1 MCVSNLV
8 VNGSP
13 GSGKTCVV
21 NLSVGEPAP
30 DVRNSTGCVETPVRA
45 IAQGTIFANGT
56 RLQKLQTEEML
67 HMVCQ
72 AMKHKVDEIKRE
84 QVDQKKPRHRKVPSS
99 APATQQSTSS
109 TPSMSDESTEATSD
123 DKEESL
129 QVFAKLVVEIS
140 SAEASTEFL
149 TAHLVLTI
157 DSGGQPHFMDVAPL
171 FLRNSSLF
179 LITVKLNERLDSKPK
194 FDYFINGQPIEMSN
208 TELQPTN
215 LQLIEQLA
223 KSISSL
229 QLSTTP
235 SSDGSEHAKFMIV
248 GTFADKAGDCQGET
262 VADKNTKLRDRLKDY
277 EAERIDAGNDVIFA
291 VNAITSDP
299 DKRRE
304 AALKLQD
311 KITNTPGTTIKTR
324 IKMRWFG
331 LLLHLLDEAEK
342 NKVSIIP
349 LEEVL
354 AAGRS
359 LQMSRDETLKAI
371 AFFHKL
377 NLLMYFST
385 DKLGSIVFTDVK
397 PILSNV
403 SNLIGISFIDKN
415 KLDKIFIPNLPADA
429 QRLLRDYG
437 RFSREILD
445 SSFHFSAPLT
455 TDVFLDL
462 LEHLCVIARIE
473 REGLTSFFLPC
484 ALPHAPEDILRKKEH
499 ITSLWIVSLQTERAI
514 GSVDVPIPKSYLPTL
529 VVHLLNSSD
538 FKADL
543 KSRQYRNLMSI
554 RYVSGGC
561 VYLIEKNLQLEIY
574 YPCADD
580 DEEITKDC
588 SFIRS
593 AILNALVEVE
603 RKLNFI
609 PGILIKNDAFL
620 CSCDGSRHIC
630 VYNKDCRRTYCDRS
644 DKLRKL
650 NQQQQYWLHQ
660 QQQQPGMPANMIDDE
675 LSPSFRL
682 ASLVE
687 RPTTAD
693 LPSSVAS
700 SSSVVVPTSTS
711 GTILPSS
718 GEACLDYVTTE

>member
-1 MCVSNLV
+1 
-8 VNGSP
+8 
-13 GSGKTCVV
+13 
-21 NLSVGEPAP
+21 
-30 DVRNSTGCVETPVRA
+30 
-45 IAQGTIFANGT
+45 
-56 RLQKLQTEEML
+56 
-67 HMVCQ
+67 
-72 AMKHKVDEIKRE
+72 
-84 QVDQKKPRHRKVPSS
+84 
-99 APATQQSTSS
+99 
-109 TPSMSDESTEATSD
+109 
-123 DKEESL
+123 
-129 QVFAKLVVEIS
+129 
-140 SAEASTEFL
+140 
-149 TAHLVLTI
+149 
-157 DSGGQPHFMDVAPL
+157 MDVAPL

-179 LITVKLNERLDSKPK
+179 VITVKLNERLDSKPK

-248 GTFADKAGDCQGET
+248 GTFADKAEDCQGET
-262 VADKNTKLRDRLKDY
+262 IADKNTKLRDRLKDY

-291 VNAITSDP
+291 VNAVTTDP

-304 AALKLQD
+304 AALRLQD

-359 LQMSRDETLKAI
+359 LQMIRDETLQAI

-377 NLLMYFST
+377 NLVMYFST
-385 DKLGSIVFTDVK
+385 DKLGSIVFIDVK

-437 RFSREILD
+437 RFSREIVD

-484 ALPHAPEDILRKKEH
+484 ALPHAPEDILQKKEQ
-499 ITSLWIVSLQTERAI
+499 ITSVWIVSLQTRCAI
-514 GSVDVPIPKSYLPTL
+514 GMVDVPIPKSYLPTL

-538 FKADL
+538 FEADL

-554 RYVSGGC
+554 RYVRGGC
-561 VYLIEKNLQLEIY
+561 VYLIERNLQLEIY
-574 YPCADD
+574 YPCADN
-580 DEEITKDC
+580 DEEISKDC

-593 AILNALVEVE
+593 AIMNALVEVE
-603 RKLNFI
+603 KKLHFI

-630 VYNKDCRRTYCDRS
+630 VYNNDRTRTYCDRS
-644 DKLRKL
+644 EKLRKL

-675 LSPSFRL
+675 LSPSF
-682 ASLVE
+682 SVVE
-687 RPTTAD
+687 RPTTAG

-700 SSSVVVPTSTS
+700 SSSVVVPTSIIWYNT
-711 GTILPSS
+711 TIIR
-718 GEACLDYVTTE
+718 